1 MANRGSKF
9 WQENWEAHI
18 KELSTHLGV
27 PIFGIIKRR
36 EHSIIRNPMQ
46 EYPFSVSKVNQ
57 MVSLIITFAWLLM
70 LCKEMGVF
78 KSLENIPF
86 SDWDKY
92 KMLAGGIVIML
103 SFLIIICCKGFAAK
117 ESRKRDK
124 LEKSKLRE
132 WVSNFIA
139 NCRDKITT
147 PIKNLFTKSTESKK
161 EVSDYFRNYNTNIY
175 LATSQ
180 TSNKI
185 TKEDPMQTEN
195 KQR

>member
-1 MANRGSKF
+1 
-9 WQENWEAHI
+9 
-18 KELSTHLGV
+18 
-27 PIFGIIKRR
+27 
-36 EHSIIRNPMQ
+36 MQ